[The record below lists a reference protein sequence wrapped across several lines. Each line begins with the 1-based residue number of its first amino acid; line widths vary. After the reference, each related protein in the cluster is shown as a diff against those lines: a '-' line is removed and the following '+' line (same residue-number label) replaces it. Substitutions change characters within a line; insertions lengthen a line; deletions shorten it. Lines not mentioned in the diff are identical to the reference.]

1 MPPKKIIETNAS
13 SLIDLKALVA
23 QQEAEFNRKR
33 TTDPSSSQRP
43 ITNKKPKQHL
53 RTNRGVQDRAQRDT
67 QTATNTL
74 DDSDMDAVEK
84 SRRALE
90 QKALLYESLQRRGH
104 LDDNDDNDALLI
116 DFDQKYQTQASRQRR
131 THDEKNNRHKD
142 DDDDDD
148 KDPWVEYEDE
158 FGRTRVVRASAVPS
172 RSRSPSPSSR
182 RSSFSDNDDM
192 QIDQADRAN
201 IRHYQA
207 SQEETRVRG
216 VGHYQFDTDDD
227 ALRQRQ
233 MASLLQ
239 LRQETQQARR
249 QSRTASQRRKAL
261 VAKRA
266 ERVHHYWATLRNND
280 NNNSNNTKGEI
291 NEDSVTQ
298 LLQTLR
304 QQSGY

>member
-43 ITNKKPKQHL
+43 TTNKKPKQQL
-53 RTNRGVQDRAQRDT
+53 RANRGVQDRAQRDT
-67 QTATNTL
+67 QPATNTG
-74 DDSDMDAVEK
+74 DESDMDAVEK
-84 SRRALE
+84 SRKALE
-90 QKALLYESLQRRGH
+90 RKALLYESLQRRGPM
-104 LDDNDDNDALLI
+104 DDDEDLLI
-116 DFDQKYQTQASRQRR
+116 DFNQKHQIQAPQQRQ
-131 THDEKNNRHKD
+131 HD
-142 DDDDDD
+142 DDDDE

-158 FGRTRVVRASAVPS
+158 FGRTRVVRASALP
-172 RSRSPSPSSR
+172 SRSPSPSPSR
-182 RSSFSDNDDM
+182 RSFSDNDD
-192 QIDQADRAN
+192 DDEQADRAN

-227 ALRQRQ
+227 AARQRQ

-239 LRQETQQARR
+239 LRQETQQARK

-266 ERVHHYWATLRNND
+266 ERVHQHWATLRNN
-280 NNNSNNTKGEI
+280 NNNKGGEI